1 VKPRIRHIFL
11 SQYSFLFIAAVLFAL
26 SIIFSKL
33 YTTKSSISQ
42 DTRELEKYLEKQ
54 QRDFDEFITDTSFL
68 RELVQKKETLKEF
81 NRLAGKRYGIFLYA
95 ANDVGGVYMKFWSD
109 QLVMPPQALFAAA
122 DGEYFYYLSNGY
134 YIGQKRTL
142 SLNGIDE
149 KILAIAMIPV
159 RSKFFIQTAY
169 LPHEFV
175 HSKAAEKR
183 VYITEGVATEFPVRS
198 VSGKTLFYL
207 DKKQGGAI
215 PYNDR
220 LTIFLRLAGV
230 AFLFL
235 FLHLLAEILARRYG
249 PWTGIT
255 VLSIVVITLR
265 IATYYLPSLL
275 NLRQFELFDPA
286 IYGSNA
292 VQRSLGDLLLNAA
305 LFCWIVLFAWSR
317 LHHLKHP
324 TSHFS
329 PVAKWTAGILS
340 LCLLIY
346 STFLSSAVI
355 RSIVADSKISFDV
368 TNFASLTRYSVFGFL
383 VLAILILSYYY
394 FTQLLFRLMFPLF
407 EGRTVIIYFVIGF
420 AGLTFL
426 TLRSGDPDVLFFLP
440 VLLWLLGYTWLV
452 NREGLLFNRLRVNIS
467 GILFWIFVF
476 SISISAIMLI
486 ENSKAEWEKRKSL
499 AYKQAKQLDS
509 SNENLL
515 SIALSYLDNDFL
527 QGNYAR
533 FADPLLSKKIRDSIL
548 TDQFAG
554 YLDKYDTRLYLYD
567 SLNRGI
573 NNDDATSYDDL
584 NTLLTV
590 QAQQTQT
597 EGIYYYE
604 TSFEKFIYI
613 TRRNFEDTN
622 ARKMG
627 SLFIISNPRNFS
639 NEALFPELFKQLR
652 QNDLESSPIYSY
664 AVYQDRQLKSPSN
677 KYPFPIWIENAQVP
691 KEEFEKRANGEY
703 DELWYRASNDKVVV
717 ITRKRDTLI
726 ETITLFSYIFC
737 SLLFLVFIVQFI
749 SFILKVL
756 NNRTSVRKLLQL
768 SIRTQVHSTIIFISI
783 FSFLI
788 IGVSTISFFIGRYER
803 SNTDKL
809 SRTMKIMVNEMQKE
823 QANHSMFDD
832 VVKIYDTVV
841 NSRLQKLVEE
851 VSDIHGVDVNVY
863 DLNGDLK
870 VSSEK
875 NVYTKGVLS
884 RKMDPTAYYYL
895 DRYRQ
900 VKHSQVEKIG
910 NFSYLSIYA
919 PVRDADGNAQAYI
932 NIPYFTSTPELNQE
946 ISNFL
951 VTLINLNAFIFLVAG
966 LIALFITNRITRSFS
981 VISDKMREVNLGK
994 LNEEIAWNREDEIG
1008 ELVKEYNKMV
1018 TKLGESAAALA
1029 KSEREGAWREMARQ
1043 VAHEIKNPLTPMK
1056 LSIQYLQ
1063 KAIDNNQPN
1072 VKELSANVANTLVEQ
1087 IDHLSKIAADFS
1099 QFANIG
1105 NTNVTRFDLH
1115 DVLASLRDLY
1125 RADERVN
1132 FEWYP
1137 SGNDAVVEADK
1148 TQMNRL
1154 FTNLFANAVEA
1165 CNGSS
1170 ACLIEVKEKQ
1180 SEGHIL
1186 ISVKDNGEGIPE
1198 EMRSRIF
1205 VPNFTT
1211 KSSGTGLG
1219 LAMCKGIVEQARG
1232 KIWFET
1238 EVGQGTVFYVE
1249 LPLAEER

>member
-1 VKPRIRHIFL
+1 VKPRLRHILFGKF
-11 SQYSFLFIAAVLFAL
+11 SFLVIAALLFGL
-26 SIIFSKL
+26 SFIFSKL
-33 YTTKSSISQ
+33 YTARSSVTQ
-42 DTRELEKYLEKQ
+42 ETRLLEKYLHNQEKE
-54 QRDFDEFITDTSFL
+54 FDKFIADTSTVRKL
-68 RELVQKKETLKEF
+68 LQKKETLREF
-81 NRLAGKRYGIFLYA
+81 NRLASKRFGIFLYA
-95 ANDVGGVYMKFWSD
+95 ANDIGGVYMKFWSD
-109 QLVMPPQALFAAA
+109 QLALPPQEIFAAE
-122 DGEYFYYLSNGY
+122 DGQYFHHLSNGY
-134 YIGQKRTL
+134 YVTIKRTL
-142 SLNGIDE
+142 TVNAINE
-149 KILAIAMIPV
+149 KILAIAMIPI
-159 RSKFFIQTAY
+159 RSEFFIRTDY
-169 LPHEFV
+169 LPHEFA
-175 HSKAAEKR
+175 HSKTAEKR
-183 VYITEGVATEFPVRS
+183 VIITDGIVTEFPVKS
-198 VSGKTLFYL
+198 MSGKTLFYL
-207 DKKQGGAI
+207 DKKLSGSAV

-230 AFLFL
+230 IFLFL
-235 FLHLLAEILARRYG
+235 FLHLFAEAIAKRYG
-249 PWTGIT
+249 AWIAIAA
-255 VLSIVVITLR
+255 LAIIVATLR
-265 IATYYLPSLL
+265 VMTYYYPALL

-286 IYGSNA
+286 IYGSNP
-292 VQRSLGDLLLNAA
+292 VQRSLGDLLVNAA

-317 LHHLKHP
+317 LHTVKQLTSNFP
-324 TSHFS
+324 TWL
-329 PVAKWTAGILS
+329 KWTAGISS

-368 TNFASLTRYSVFGFL
+368 TNFASITRYSVFGFL

-394 FTQLLFRLMFPLF
+394 FTQLLFRLIFPLF
-407 EGRTVIIYFVIGF
+407 EGRIVIIYFVIGF

-426 TLRSGDPDVLFFLP
+426 TIRSGDPDVLFFLP

-452 NREGLLFNRLRVNIS
+452 NRQGLLFNRLRINIS

-476 SISISAIMLI
+476 SISISAIMLS
-486 ENSKAEWEKRKSL
+486 ENAKAEWESRKSR
-499 AYKQAKQLDS
+499 AYKQASQTDMS
-509 SNENLL
+509 SEYTL
-515 SIALSYLDNDFL
+515 SIALEYLDNDFL
-527 QGNYAR
+527 QENYHR
-533 FADPLLSKKIRDSIL
+533 FVDPAKSRQIRDSIL
-548 TDQFAG
+548 TENYSG
-554 YLDKYDTRLYLYD
+554 DKYDTRLYVYD
-567 SLNRGI
+567 SLNRSV
-573 NNDDATSYDDL
+573 NNDDLTPYEDL

-590 QAQQTQT
+590 QAQPAQTS
-597 EGIYYYE
+597 GLYYYE
-604 TSFEKFIYI
+604 TSFDKFIYI
-613 TRRNFEDTN
+613 TRRNISDTN
-622 ARKMG
+622 GRSMG

-639 NEALFPELFKQLR
+639 SDALFPELFKQFR

-664 AVYQDRQLKSPSN
+664 AMYINRRLSSPSN
-677 KYPFPIWIENAQVP
+677 KYPFPIWIDNSEVP
-691 KEEFEKRANGEY
+691 KEEFEKRIKGDY

-717 ITRKRDTLI
+717 IPRKRDTLI

-737 SLLFLVFIVQFI
+737 SLLFLVFIVQAI
-749 SFILKVL
+749 SFLLKAI
-756 NNRTSVRKLLQL
+756 NNRHSVRKMLQL
-768 SIRTQVHSTIIFISI
+768 NIRTQVHSTIIFISI

-823 QANHSMFDD
+823 QAAHSMFDD
-832 VVKIYDTVV
+832 VVKIYDTVA
-841 NSRLQKLVEE
+841 NSKLQKLVKE
-851 VSDIHGVDVNVY
+851 VSDIHGVDVNIY
-863 DLNGDLK
+863 DLYGDLK
-870 VSSEK
+870 VSSEA

-884 RKMDPTAYYYL
+884 RKMDPTAYFYL

-900 VKHSQVEKIG
+900 VKHSQEEKVG

-919 PVRDADGNAQAYI
+919 PVRDENGNAQAYI

-966 LIALFITNRITRSFS
+966 LIALLITNRITRSFS

-1018 TKLGESAAALA
+1018 AKLGESATALA

-1063 KAIDNNQPN
+1063 KAINNNAPN

-1105 NTNVTRFDLH
+1105 TTNVTRFDLH
-1115 DVLASLRDLY
+1115 DVIASLKELY
-1125 RADERVN
+1125 SSDDRVN
-1132 FEWYP
+1132 FEWNKLDREIP
-1137 SGNDAVVEADK
+1137 VEADK

-1165 CNGSS
+1165 CHGSS
-1170 ACLIEVKEKQ
+1170 ACLIRVNEKETD
-1180 SEGHIL
+1180 GHIL
-1186 ISVKDNGEGIPE
+1186 ISVKDNGEGIPA
-1198 EMRSRIF
+1198 EMQSRIF

-1219 LAMCKGIVEQARG
+1219 LAMCKGIVEQAKG
-1232 KIWFET
+1232 NIWFET
-1238 EVGQGTVFYVE
+1238 EVGQGTIFYVE
-1249 LPLAEER
+1249 LPLAAER